1 MGESWVT
8 IPTRDGPMLGFL
20 ATAEA
25 PGRVAAVV
33 VLQEA
38 YGVNA
43 HIQDVCRRLAAKG
56 YVALA
61 PEMFHRAGNGLT
73 FPYDDT
79 SRAIAALGT
88 LDNASFE
95 TDVRASLAAARDR
108 PEVDA
113 RRVGTLGFCMGGFA
127 SFLAACRA
135 DPKTSVCF
143 YPGGLVNVRPIFKL
157 APLVGEIDRVAAPVL
172 LFYGEADPGI
182 PPADV
187 DRVRQ
192 ELKGRDKVHEIV
204 VYPGAT
210 HGFFCEARPSYHP
223 DAAADAWEMTLG
235 WLRERL

>member
-8 IPTRDGPMLGFL
+8 LPTRDGPMQAFL
-20 ATAEA
+20 AA
-25 PGRVAAVV
+25 PDTPRRAPALV

-38 YGVNA
+38 YGVND
-43 HIQDVCRRLAAKG
+43 HIQRVCGRLATEG

-61 PEMFHRAGNGLT
+61 PDMFHRAGDRLT
-73 FPYDDT
+73 FSYDDT
-79 SRAIAALGT
+79 SKAIAALGT
-88 LDNASFE
+88 LDNASLE
-95 TDVRASLAAARDR
+95 TDVRAALAGARDR
-108 PEVDA
+108 PEVDP

-135 DPKTSVCF
+135 DPRTSVCF
-143 YPGGLVNVRPIFKL
+143 YPGGLVNVRPILKL
-157 APLVGEIDRVAAPVL
+157 APLVGEIERIAAPVL
-172 LFYGEADPGI
+172 LFFGESDPGI

-187 DRVRQ
+187 DRVRH

-223 DAAADAWEMTLG
+223 DAASDAWTMTLG

>member
-8 IPTRDGPMLGFL
+8 IPTRDGPMRAFL
-20 ATAEA
+20 AT
-25 PGRVAAVV
+25 PGTPERGPALV

-38 YGVNA
+38 YGVNG
-43 HIQDVCRRLAAKG
+43 HIQDVCRRLAG
-56 YVALA
+56 EGHVALA
-61 PEMFHRAGNGLT
+61 PEMFHRAGDGVT

-79 SRAIAALGT
+79 SKAIAALGQ
-88 LDNASFE
+88 LDNGTFE
-95 TDVRASLAAARDR
+95 SDVRAAMAALRDR
-108 PEVDA
+108 PEVDP
-113 RRVGTLGFCMGGFA
+113 RRVGTIGFCMGGFA

-135 DPKTSVCF
+135 DPKTAVCF

-157 APLVGEIDRVAAPVL
+157 APLVGEIDRIAAPLL
-172 LFYGEADPGI
+172 LFFGEADPGI

-187 DRVRQ
+187 ERVRH

-210 HGFFCEARPSYHP
+210 HGFFCEARASYH
-223 DAAADAWEMTLG
+223 AEAADDAWSITLG